1 MATLYE
7 IDKEIM
13 NCFDAETGEILDVE
27 RLNGLQMARDEKIEN
42 AALYYKNLLSDAD
55 AYKAEKQAFADREQA
70 ARRKAES
77 LKQYLDYALNG
88 EGFKTAKVAIS
99 FCASER
105 VVIDDISR
113 LDMAYVR
120 FAKPTADK
128 IAIKKA
134 IKDGAVVVGAHTE
147 AAKNMQIK

>member
-7 IDKEIM
+7 IDREIM
-13 NCFDAETGEILDVE
+13 DCFDAETGEILDVE
-27 RLNGLQMARDEKIEN
+27 RLNGLQMERDEKIEN

-99 FCASER
+99 FRNSER
-105 VVIDDISR
+105 VVIDDIAK
-113 LDMAYVR
+113 LDTAFIK
-120 FAKPTADK
+120 FAEPTADK
-128 IAIKKA
+128 TAIKKA
-134 IKDGAVVVGAHTE
+134 IKDGAVVIGAHIE

>member
-7 IDKEIM
+7 IDREIM
-13 NCFDAETGEILDVE
+13 DCFDTETGEILDIE
-27 RLNGLQMARDEKIEN
+27 RLNGLQMARDKKIEN
-42 AALYYKNLLSDAD
+42 TALYYKNLLSDAD

-70 ARRKAES
+70 ARRKADS

-99 FCASER
+99 FRNSER

-113 LDMAYVR
+113 LDMAYVK
-120 FAKPTADK
+120 FAEPTADK
-128 IAIKKA
+128 TAIKKA
-134 IKDGAVVVGAHTE
+134 IKDGAEVVGAHIE

>member
-1 MATLYE
+1 MATLYA
-7 IDKEIM
+7 IDREIM
-13 NCFDAETGEILDVE
+13 DCFDTETGEILDIE

-70 ARRKAES
+70 ARRKADS

-99 FCASER
+99 FRNSER
-105 VVIDDISR
+105 VVIDDMSR
-113 LDMAYVR
+113 LDMAYVK
-120 FAKPTADK
+120 FAEPTADK
-128 IAIKKA
+128 TAIKKA
-134 IKDGAVVVGAHTE
+134 IKDGAEVIGAHIE

>member
-13 NCFDAETGEILDVE
+13 DCFDAETGEILDVE

-55 AYKAEKQAFADREQA
+55 AYKAEKQSFADREQA

-99 FCASER
+99 FRNSER
-105 VVIDDISR
+105 VVIDDISK
-113 LDMAYVR
+113 LDMAYVK
-120 FAKPTADK
+120 FAEPTADK
-128 IAIKKA
+128 TAIKKA
-134 IKDGAVVVGAHTE
+134 IKDGAVVIGAHIE

>member
-13 NCFDAETGEILDVE
+13 DCFDAETGEILDVE
-27 RLNGLQMARDEKIEN
+27 RLNGLQMARDKKIEN

-70 ARRKAES
+70 ARRKAEC

-99 FCASER
+99 FRASER
-105 VVIDDISR
+105 VVIDDIFR
-113 LDMAYVR
+113 LDTAYIK
-120 FAKPTADK
+120 FAEPTADMT
-128 IAIKKA
+128 AIKKA
-134 IKDGAVVVGAHTE
+134 IKDGVGVIGAHIE

>member
-13 NCFDAETGEILDVE
+13 DCFDAETGEILDVE
-27 RLNGLQMARDEKIEN
+27 RLNGLQMARDKKIEN

-88 EGFKTAKVAIS
+88 EDFKTAKVAIS

-113 LDMAYVR
+113 LDMAYVK
-120 FAKPTADK
+120 FAELKVDK
-128 IAIKKA
+128 TAIKKA
-134 IKDGAVVVGAHTE
+134 IKDGAEVVGAHIE

>member
-7 IDKEIM
+7 IDREIM
-13 NCFDAETGEILDVE
+13 DCFDAETGEILDVE
-27 RLNGLQMARDEKIEN
+27 RLNGLQMERDEKIEN

-70 ARRKAES
+70 ARKKAES

-99 FCASER
+99 FRTSER
-105 VVIDDISR
+105 VVIDDLSQ
-113 LDMAYVR
+113 LDMAYVK
-120 FAKPTADK
+120 FAEPTADK
-128 IAIKKA
+128 TAIKKA
-134 IKDGAVVVGAHTE
+134 IMGGVEVVGAHIE
-147 AAKNMQIK
+147 SAKNMQIK